1 MVVHQPA
8 HKPTVPVQLD
18 LPFPTGLHLVTP
30 PAPQT
35 DWRVRR
41 DLAFMTRLADEQPIT
56 QMAVVAT
63 LTDGSVVS
71 GWTAEYDMF
80 AILGGLAHIQR
91 RISETIE

>member
-1 MVVHQPA
+1 MVMHPPAHQP
-8 HKPTVPVQLD
+8 TTPVQLD
-18 LPFPTGLHLVTP
+18 LPFPAGLHLVTP

-35 DWRVRR
+35 DWRVHR

-63 LTDGSVVS
+63 LADGSVAS
-71 GWTAEYDMF
+71 GWTAECDVF